1 MEKRLEIR
9 VQAELLEK
17 FEEAC
22 EANFTNRSEALRQA
36 MLSYVK
42 ENKKEAKTV
51 TNKVDYGTIIFGG
64 KEYELQAH
72 AEPTSRLLPDHLAG
86 CFEMTALA
94 IGEDNQAYEVSW
106 IFEDDGR
113 ELDEYDY
120 TEVYSVQP
128 ADVPVYTVQMVRGTE
143 GAWDETHEEAE
154 VILRSLDLKEA
165 FEKMEQTP
173 TVELDSCD
181 LEGNHY
187 FLAPALI
194 RVWGEDSVML
204 N

>member
-1 MEKRLEIR
+1 MEKRLEVR
-9 VQAELLEK
+9 VQAELLERFDK
-17 FEEAC
+17 AC
-22 EANFTNRSEALRQA
+22 EDNFATRSEVLRQA
-36 MLSYVK
+36 MVSYVRQNQK
-42 ENKKEAKTV
+42 EEMKM
-51 TNKVDYGTIIFGG
+51 TNKIDFGTIEFEG
-64 KEYELQAH
+64 KEYELQTQ
-72 AEPTSRLLPDHLAG
+72 AEPTSRLLPDELAG
-86 CFEMTALA
+86 RFEMAALA

-120 TEVYSVQP
+120 TEVCDVQP

-154 VILRSLDLKEA
+154 VIFRTLDLKEA
-165 FEKMEQTP
+165 FEKMEQTS
-173 TVELDSCD
+173 TVELDSHD
-181 LEGNHY
+181 LEGNRY

-194 RVWGEDSVML
+194 RVWGEDSMIL